1 MIYLSP
7 FKDNLLSGSQYLL
20 LMIIKS
26 LNLAE
31 YIGCNGPISRTYFK
45 IQKKKK
51 TYINLFKKNRKN
63 YIEINSIE

>member
-31 YIGCNGPISRTYFK
+31 YIRCNEPISRIRISKRNAY
-45 IQKKKK
+45 
-51 TYINLFKKNRKN
+51 
-63 YIEINSIE
+63 

>member
-31 YIGCNGPISRTYFK
+31 YIRCNGPIFVF
-45 IQKKKK
+45 QKE
-51 TYINLFKKNRKN
+51 THINLFKKNQKPFM
-63 YIEINSIE
+63 ETNSIESSN